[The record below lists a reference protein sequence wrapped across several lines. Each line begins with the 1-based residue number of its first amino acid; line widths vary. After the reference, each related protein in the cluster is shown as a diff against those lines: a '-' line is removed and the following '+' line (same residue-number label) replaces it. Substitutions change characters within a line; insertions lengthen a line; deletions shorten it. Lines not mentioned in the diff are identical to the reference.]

1 MPMCDSPQELLIIT
15 DFPDAQTCLRLRREA
30 RAAFGSDPLQEVENV
45 TRGERNS
52 IVCWYY

>member
-1 MPMCDSPQELLIIT
+1 MCDSPQELLIIT